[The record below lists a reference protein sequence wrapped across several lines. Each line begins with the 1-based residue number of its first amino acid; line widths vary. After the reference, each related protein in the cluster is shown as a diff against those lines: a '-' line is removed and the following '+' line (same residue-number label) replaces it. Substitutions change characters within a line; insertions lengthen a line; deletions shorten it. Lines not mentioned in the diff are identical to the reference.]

1 MTLGMLK
8 DIRRSDVLWS
18 AFGFALMTAYWPGIS
33 GAATTP
39 RWIVGALLAVVLFF
53 APRVRMTAAHWLG
66 LALIGWL
73 FLSLAWNDGG
83 TDGRLDGV
91 ANGFD
96 LLICLIAFAV
106 GSSFVLVIPVLAGA
120 ALGIGVNSAVAVMQW
135 YGLHGPVETIFG
147 GDAGLFV
154 NADRLAAAAA
164 MVAVGLVAL
173 PRLWMLL
180 PLLLPSLYLAPSRA
194 ALLAIVAGVLMT
206 PWPVKAWGGKSP
218 IYRVLPLSTFGILV
232 MIAAALLRWA
242 TSGETST
249 GERLAIWEA
258 TITHLSFFG
267 HGLGSFREVF
277 LQTAQAYDF
286 NHWGTRPEH
295 PHNEFLWLAFEGGVP
310 AVGLGIAFALSVW
323 RRAADAPERGVLAA
337 LFVLSVFAMPFH
349 DPATLVLGAL
359 CAGYFARARDVVGH
373 VFVDRGMA
381 LRPGLP
387 ADVDRAKH
395 RAFRDRETSLSVPA
409 AVS

>member
-1 MTLGMLK
+1 MAF
-8 DIRRSDVLWS
+8 RRSDALWGL
-18 AFGFALMTAYWPGIS
+18 FGFALMTAYWHGIS

-39 RWIVGALLAVVLFF
+39 RWIVGALLAVVLFY

-66 LALIGWL
+66 IALIGWM
-73 FLSLAWNDGG
+73 FLSIAWNDGG

-91 ANGFD
+91 ANVLQ
-96 LLICLIAFAV
+96 LLICLVAFSV
-106 GSSFVLVIPVLAGA
+106 GSSFVLVIPVLVGA

-135 YGLHGPVETIFG
+135 YGWHGFVETIFG

-173 PRLWMLL
+173 PRLWVLL
-180 PLLLPSLYLAPSRA
+180 PLLLPSLVLAPSRA
-194 ALLAIVAGVLMT
+194 AWLAIVAGVLVT
-206 PWPVKAWGGKSP
+206 PLPGNPWRGKSP
-218 IYRVLPLSTFGILV
+218 IYRVLPLSTFGIVV
-232 MIAAALLRWA
+232 MIAAAMLRWA
-242 TSGETST
+242 TTGETST
-249 GERLAIWEA
+249 GERLAIWQA

-286 NHWGTRPEH
+286 NHWGSRPEH
-295 PHNEFLWLAFEGGVP
+295 PHNEFLWLAFEGGVT
-310 AVGLGIAFALSVW
+310 AVGLGLAFALSVW
-323 RRAADAPERGVLAA
+323 RRAHDAPERGILAA

-359 CAGYFARARDVVGH
+359 CAGYLARARDVVGH
-373 VFVDRGMA
+373 SFVDRGMA

-395 RAFRDRETSLSVPA
+395 RAFRDRETSVSVPA